1 MTPAR
6 PNPRKDPM
14 STLQISVPLAAKGSS
29 EAASQRP
36 SLMLRILQGVVSAMA
51 DTNRRRA
58 QREIAR
64 AARTYGLGN
73 ADRT

>member
-1 MTPAR
+1 
-6 PNPRKDPM
+6 M
-14 STLQISVPLAAKGSS
+14 STLQISLPLAAEGAS
-29 EAASQRP
+29 ETASRRSTP
-36 SLMLRILQGVVSAMA
+36 MLRILHGVVSALA

-64 AARTYGLGN
+64 VARTYGLGR

>member
-1 MTPAR
+1 
-6 PNPRKDPM
+6 M

-64 AARTYGLGN
+64 VARTYGLGS